1 MDPRDG
7 QDYKLLAESSDPR
20 STGHQLSPSSPRP
33 PLIPYLFRV
42 PRLFTLLS
50 LSLSL
55 SLSGGGMSARRRRE
69 RPMTM
74 KHAVTVCGGGYKRR
88 RERPAREQ
96 RTRGGGYEHGATA
109 V

>member
-20 STGHQLSPSSPRP
+20 STGHQLSPSSLRP

-50 LSLSL
+50 LS
-55 SLSGGGMSARRRRE
+55 GGGMSARRQRE

-96 RTRGGGYEHGATA
+96 RTRGGGYEHGAATA
-109 V
+109 A